1 MAKEYRLST
10 ELTTAHYAPI
20 TARKM
25 RDAALRF
32 LDTLDDG
39 QRQAATFDFQSGE
52 RYQWSFLPDRKVP
65 LAITNS
71 SNNDG
76 LPRVE
81 PLPGELLVRNGLP
94 LRDMTQSQRNAALR
108 LMTSGLSDRASN
120 QARQIVDHED
130 TLREWEAIENF
141 VGDFLRDPERYYF
154 TVFGDPS
161 GDAPWAWRAG
171 GHHIGIQ
178 FAIIGREVVSPLPVF
193 LGANPA
199 EVRHGPTKGLRILS
213 AEEDLARTLL
223 ASLDDSGKER
233 AIVDPVAPYDILTV
247 NYRRAETTMPLSGL
261 PYSLMSGDQRQ
272 HLVRLIRHYVS
283 RVAQDVA
290 ANEWRRIESAG
301 FDPVTFAWAGPEER
315 GLEHY
320 YSVVGPKFIIEYD
333 NTQNEGN
340 HIHSV
345 LRDTEHDWGEDLLS
359 AHYANSDHH

>member
-1 MAKEYRLST
+1 MEKECRLSI
-10 ELTTAHYAPI
+10 ELATAHYAPS

-25 RDAALRF
+25 REAALRF
-32 LDTLDDG
+32 LDALDDV
-39 QRQAATFDFQSGE
+39 QRQAATFDLKSSE
-52 RYQWSFLPDRKVP
+52 RYQWSFLPDRKIP
-65 LAITNS
+65 LIIADS
-71 SNNDG
+71 SSNDG
-76 LPRVE
+76 LPKVE
-81 PLPGELLVRNGLP
+81 PLPGQLLVRNGLP
-94 LRDMTQSQRNAALR
+94 LRDMTQPQRNAALR
-108 LMTSGLSDRASN
+108 LMTSGLSDRASK
-120 QARQIVDHED
+120 QARQIVNHED

-161 GDAPWAWRAG
+161 GHAPWAWRAG

-178 FAIIGREVVSPLPVF
+178 FAIIDREVVSPLPMF

-223 ASLDDSGKER
+223 SSLDGPRKQK
-233 AIVDPVAPYDILTV
+233 AIVDPVAPDEILTM
-247 NYRRAETTMPLSGL
+247 NYRRADPTMPLTGL
-261 PYSLMSGDQRQ
+261 PYSLMSGGQREC
-272 HLVRLIRHYVS
+272 LVTLIRHYVS
-283 RVAQDVA
+283 RAAADVA

-301 FDPVTFAWAGPEER
+301 LEPVTFAWAGPEER
-315 GLEHY
+315 GLQHY
-320 YSVVGPKFIIEYD
+320 YSVVGPKFVIEYD

-345 LRDTEHDWGEDLLS
+345 LRDFERDWGEDLLS

>member
-1 MAKEYRLST
+1 MST
-10 ELTTAHYAPI
+10 ELTAAHYAPA
-20 TARKM
+20 TARAM

-32 LDTLDDG
+32 LDSLDDG
-39 QRQAATFDFQSGE
+39 QRRTATYEFGNDE
-52 RYQWSFLPDRKVP
+52 RYQWSFLPDRKIP
-65 LAITNS
+65 LTIS
-71 SNNDG
+71 DESDGDG
-76 LPRVE
+76 LPRIE
-81 PLPGELLVRNGLP
+81 PLPGELWVRNGLP
-94 LRDMTQSQRNAALR
+94 LRDMTQPQRHAALR
-108 LMTSGLSDRASN
+108 LMTSGLGERASK
-120 QARQIVDHED
+120 QARLIVDHEVI
-130 TLREWEAIENF
+130 LREWEAIENF
-141 VGDFLRDPERYYF
+141 VGDFLRDPDRYYF

-178 FAIIGREVVSPLPVF
+178 FAVIDREVVSPFPLF

-199 EVRHGPTKGLRILS
+199 TVRHGPAKGMRILS

-223 ASLDDSGKER
+223 SSLDDSGKRR

-247 NYRRAETTMPLSGL
+247 NYRTVDTTMPMSGL

-272 HLVRLIRHYVS
+272 HLVRLIRHYVTRS
-283 RVAQDVA
+283 ARDIA

-301 FDPVTFAWAGPEER
+301 LDSVTFAWAGPEQR

-345 LRDTEHDWGEDLLS
+345 IRDTEHDWGEDLLS